1 MIKSFPKIW
10 AVLLLC
16 LVFLIPVDVNA
27 ALVGFGPNN
36 EIRLGDSSEKLK
48 EFFPTAM
55 LETGLADNKTIL
67 HIYTIA
73 PPHSIDADQVRFIF
87 EKNKLIQI
95 DHIFSIQRSKERGG
109 WQSDYEGLSE
119 LFGTN
124 GKPSEIDPRDQK
136 VKLIFDWES
145 KSTNESASLRVLKN
159 GGIEVLFAGLLSEKL
174 PSEYSTTFNDANPQ
188 NIPAYQNGSITA
200 AFESTRPENGTIFL
214 QTARHSG
221 GSLKVTNGTK
231 WDAVVKLVS
240 PYRKYTFVSFYVRE
254 GRTAIVN
261 QIRANTYKLVF
272 ALGEGWDERRGRF
285 HRIFS
290 TSAFESPLTISKD
303 AFDSY
308 NGYSVTLNPV
318 IGGNAEIGEISE
330 EEFLSY

>member
-1 MIKSFPKIW
+1 MQSWGPPAFIFI
-10 AVLLLC
+10 LLLY
-16 LVFLIPVDVNA
+16 IPIQLNA
-27 ALVGFGPNN
+27 SLVGFGKDN
-36 EIRLGDSSEKLK
+36 EIRLGDSASRLK
-48 EFFPTAM
+48 DFFPSATR
-55 LETGLADNKTIL
+55 ETDWSDNERRLNIFSL
-67 HIYTIA
+67 S
-73 PPHSIDADQVRFIF
+73 PPHSIDADKVRFIF
-87 EKNKLIQI
+87 ENNKLVQI
-95 DHIFSIQRSKERGG
+95 DHLFGDYRVKEQGG
-109 WQSDYEGLSE
+109 WEAYYEALSR

-124 GKPSEIDPRDQK
+124 GITSEKKSLENHIK
-136 VKLIFDWES
+136 HIFNWES
-145 KSTNESASLRVLKN
+145 KTTNESASLRILKN
-159 GGIEVLFAGLLSEKL
+159 GGIEVLFSGMPPEKF
-174 PSEYSTTFNDANPQ
+174 SNAYSKTFNNAIPRNTPANQ
-188 NIPAYQNGSITA
+188 DSSIAT

-221 GSLKVTNGTK
+221 GSLQVKNGTK

-240 PYRKYTFVSFYVRE
+240 PHRKYTFVSFYVRE
-254 GRTAIVN
+254 GRTATVP

-290 TSAFESPLTISKD
+290 TSAFESLLTISKN

-318 IGGNAEIGEISE
+318 VDGNAATGEISE